1 MVASFHGSVGL
12 GMVCSG
18 VGSVDAEK
26 VTQSTVHGGGELSV
40 SVIVKVEWCAVF
52 VDPFMD
58 YDISHDHGFFDGHC
72 SAFNPFSKVVLH
84 HDCKLIPT
92 FSPV

>member
-58 YDISHDHGFFDGHC
+58 YDVGHHHGFLGGC
-72 SAFNPFSKVVLH
+72 SGAFFQFSKVVLH
-84 HDCKLIPT
+84 H
-92 FSPV
+92 